1 MADSGAVRQ
10 RRYKAHKRG
19 DHRYCRHL
27 REMPAVEM
35 LAPAGPGELDPVAEL
50 QALAGRLAAAY
61 DTDRGNTAIARELRL
76 TLSALIGLPGAGDE
90 PDPLADLLGSLG
102 PSFTPS

>member
-1 MADSGAVRQ
+1 M
-10 RRYKAHKRG
+10 
-19 DHRYCRHL
+19 
-27 REMPAVEM
+27 VEVV
-35 LAPAGPGELDPVAEL
+35 ARDPGELDPVAEL
-50 QALAGRLAAAY
+50 RALAGRLAAAY

-90 PDPLADLLGSLG
+90 SDPLADLLGSLG

>member
-1 MADSGAVRQ
+1 MADSGALRQ

-35 LAPAGPGELDPVAEL
+35 LAPADPGELDPVAEL
-50 QALAGRLAAAY
+50 RALAGRLAAAY
-61 DTDRGNTAIARELRL
+61 DTDRGNTAVARELRL

-90 PDPLADLLGSLG
+90 PDPLDELRALMG
-102 PSFTPS
+102 PS

>member
-27 REMPAVEM
+27 REMPVVEVV
-35 LAPAGPGELDPVAEL
+35 ARDPGELDPVAEL
-50 QALAGRLAAAY
+50 RALAGRLAAAY

>member
-35 LAPAGPGELDPVAEL
+35 LAPADPGELDPVAEL
-50 QALAGRLAAAY
+50 RALAGRLAAAY
-61 DTDRGNTAIARELRL
+61 DTDRGFLVRQPPVGVVPAAPRAGGVRDLRR
-76 TLSALIGLPGAGDE
+76 ALRH
-90 PDPLADLLGSLG
+90 
-102 PSFTPS
+102 